1 MTTSACVCRS
11 ALIKT
16 RNVRNKNTRR
26 MKQTNNAIK
35 FLMAQYRAIFKNAYF
50 KGLTS
55 AVLLTAGLAVAGNAQ
70 ADANIIHRV
79 DDLNQA
85 LVEDK
90 TDRIE
95 FDGTK
100 YTSWISNGTN
110 TSATNPEVINGD
122 MVIKAG
128 AHKIYAST
136 TAANTDFYTYSSN
149 DLILNKDTSY
159 QIGDTGSK
167 SQFNGTWNNIIVEKG
182 STLNVIGGSGSS
194 TTDMASSFATG
205 LGTVSVDNAIVNLNN
220 QSTGNAVLRGT
231 TINVTGK
238 DAEVNV
244 GATYATGKDSGY
256 AALGWRD
263 EVTLGDNNRPNKYTL
278 EYGSNISFS
287 KGATLNLNGHKGTD
301 TNAYQTI
308 GSQVMG
314 KSLTVDNGHV
324 NVKGYG
330 AQIFTHENTFT
341 NTNFHV
347 ASGAQLVFQPFE
359 FRVRKDDNSGND
371 QSHSYSFI
379 NGTSTFD
386 GGNFIV
392 EGYVTAAG
400 TVAIHDNVNFT
411 AGNATIDT
419 TSTEENKRNHGVL
432 TIGLNDGFLASGSD
446 DDVAIDTA
454 SRLEISSSQLS
465 KFLTKTN
472 TQTVVT
478 DADGTEQ
485 TFADN
490 AGVLAFGAGN
500 VTLAFTDET
509 QVDMHQFN
517 WVNANMSTSGD
528 TNTTK
533 AGAIVTDINLVGDDK
548 KPTSYDG
555 LSVGVTVTATDM
567 RIAHAL
573 GTNGAGA
580 DKITFEA
587 DRMTL
592 GSEKGDSTVEKNWK
606 GFDSSAAGLGVKA
619 IIAHDE
625 LNLVDGLGSD
635 YTLQNTV
642 TLERDYYTRDYY
654 TKNDSG
660 DYTTTLNDAGRITGD
675 NLVIGNTTTSGSM
688 TINGGAFKNE
698 GQTLTITS
706 GSLTVRAVEAIS
718 TDNTPGSDT
727 IHTTDGKDSIGWNY
741 YKNGNPASLTW
752 TGDFKIKGTSGKEP
766 DINVKGASGATAT
779 LDLTG
784 ANVTWGQGDI
794 TLEGVTDDGDPYHV
808 SATDYFAVG
817 GEGVLTI
824 TGNQFADYLDIQ
836 TGDDTET
843 NMTISG
849 GGVLLVE
856 GAVTGAI
863 NFNKFSSTTS
873 GAGTVYFN
881 NGGRL
886 VSTGELSLET
896 GIDTTGDDT
905 VEEQSLTLGK
915 GAIIAQGITINNRN
929 PDAVGNDA
937 DLADNVVTVSGG
949 ALAVASRL
957 ATSNNEILFEGASL
971 VLDSNGF
978 TRYGL
983 SATEGGAVSAAKLTF
998 SGSESTFEVSTGDW
1012 TVGANGTL
1020 GDVDIIDSGNL
1031 IVGADAGEYVRN
1043 NIGASLQ
1050 LDNLSL
1056 AGDRSTP
1063 GDENLIIRDGGELT
1077 VNTIQA
1083 ANTSLSVEGGTL
1095 TIKGRELV
1103 AADFDSE
1110 SEPESLVALGE
1121 EDGIAQ
1127 AGIDLTGATINVS
1140 NQGHFI
1146 LGNTAANAL
1155 VKFQTEATDTA
1166 DIVEVNAA
1174 LDEANITLSN
1184 GSEFRLDFASG
1195 TASTING
1202 GSGLTAK
1209 QAAMLKSKLGTFE
1222 GGSYVN
1228 VGQLA
1233 LDMEYDEK
1241 TLTAQWSDI
1250 KDFVQVE
1257 SDVVNSDIKQ
1267 LLVQGITS
1275 SDEISGHFGA
1285 VEADVVGQN
1294 TIRVNGN
1301 LGLHKARDGY
1311 FASVVNANGQR
1322 SEVGLTLTSYST
1334 LQLEGEGIVG
1344 TLEGQGTNSDSDV
1357 VFAEGEYFPGTTTV
1371 EGDIRAI
1378 GSITVNNDVNVTGNV
1393 TVGAAEINQA
1403 LSAKNVTLEGGDN
1416 GSSLVT
1422 GTLTA
1427 SEVLTVGTAT
1437 QQNTLTVANGTVT
1450 TRDLVLANGST
1461 LQVGFKAADSDDPDT
1476 DFNEAANYTGS
1487 LEAQTVDLGN
1497 GGVMVD
1503 PVNELQTAFVSFN
1516 KFKDASKAQNSMDLG
1531 TINGSLYVG
1540 NNSVLGIGSTDI
1552 ASLREYVAEHQNNG
1566 ALVDYGAILAV
1577 NGQATLDAGKG
1588 IVMTAQMPDD
1598 FKAYMTENK
1607 WTLDSYNTVA
1617 DSVYFGDGTA
1627 MKVTAEA
1634 INSIGGQNNKNA
1646 LITISGNNGQLIAD
1660 GGEILIS
1667 GEVRANRKYTL
1678 FTDGNGTVDVVNVD
1692 KTTAEAGEGI
1702 TVSTENGFL
1711 IGEINST
1718 TGGVLTL
1725 GVNDDSRAIMAGAS
1739 DPVYTTLVAYA
1750 QGYNGTKDDD
1760 TTDGDQTDYLYDGY
1774 TTQEVVGGD
1783 GKTTTNRVKDYNYSN
1798 YFLNESVATGN
1809 GAAAE
1814 SVARLAV
1821 YGGAAQAAI
1830 SAGASTY
1837 DAVSGRMGVGA
1848 NGANITV
1855 ADNTQGAALW
1865 LAPIYKSSDSDGFDA
1880 EGLDYGVD
1888 MDLYG
1893 VALGADY
1900 TLSNGIR
1907 FGAMF
1912 NVGSG
1917 DVDGQGA
1924 GSAVSNDFDYYG
1936 FAVYGGY
1943 SMGALSVVADVSY
1956 TVADNDLEGNTAI
1969 DKVGASL
1976 DSTNLSIG
1984 VTGQYQLDFNGTTVT
1999 PHAGLR
2005 FSRIDLDD
2013 YTIDGEDVI
2022 ADYDADSM
2030 NIFSIPVGVTF
2041 AKEFTGDAW
2050 TVKPSLDLTL
2060 TGNFGDDE
2068 TDGTVHWAGVD
2079 NLSTNVSSE
2088 VLDNFTYGATLGVAA
2103 KTGNFSLGLG
2113 VNYTG
2118 SSNVDEFG
2126 VQANARFV
2134 F

>member
-1 MTTSACVCRS
+1 MAYFAAFFAEFGPKIDPKAYFSLVFTKTS
-11 ALIKT
+11 
-16 RNVRNKNTRR
+16 

-50 KGLTS
+50 KGLATAAVVTMGLAAGAAQAEWDSTQPNANLDGILNQDDFGSQYSGAMTADTITKDSEIDLSDDVWLPSFGNATNTMTYASSGTTVIQGATVNIKGETSKYLGFGNLTLTDGAHIILDNGSRGSTNIVGYSSSAANASDAQNTAGTYGTLTVNESAIDVLRGGAFNFNNISLNKANISLSGIGKVDAETNKTTHSPWYFYSNLS
-55 AVLLTAGLAVAGNAQ
+55 AVFTSPNNTGGFVTINDSTVTLNHQSHIGANANIDVSGDTVITFAGEKMSDKEGGYATAFLRGVHENTNVAGNVTVSASR
-70 ADANIIHRV
+70 DDSNDIIAVPTLKVQDNAH
-79 DDLNQA
+79 
-85 LVEDK
+85 
-90 TDRIE
+90 
-95 FDGTK
+95 
-100 YTSWISNGTN
+100 
-110 TSATNPEVINGD
+110 
-122 MVIKAG
+122 G
-128 AHKIYAST
+128 AIYATST
-136 TAANTDFYTYSSN
+136 TLNEANLAIGQNATFTIDGDWVGPELANAGKHLSTTISLGDVTTDNQGT
-149 DLILNKDTSY
+149 II
-159 QIGDTGSK
+159 IGNAQS
-167 SQFNGTWNNIIVEKG
+167 G
-182 STLNVIGGSGSS
+182 STVTVTGNTELTGKVNNFAAITVSGTTATDPAKLTISEDQLLRTKDSDGSYLPQGMFAGSTSQITLSGSAADS
-194 TTDMASSFATG
+194 
-205 LGTVSVDNAIVNLNN
+205 AIL
-220 QSTGNAVLRGT
+220 SL
-231 TINVTGK
+231 
-238 DAEVNV
+238 V
-244 GATYATGKDSGY
+244 G
-256 AALGWRD
+256 
-263 EVTLGDNNRPNKYTL
+263 
-278 EYGSNISFS
+278 
-287 KGATLNLNGHKGTD
+287 
-301 TNAYQTI
+301 
-308 GSQVMG
+308 
-314 KSLTVDNGHV
+314 
-324 NVKGYG
+324 
-330 AQIFTHENTFT
+330 
-341 NTNFHV
+341 
-347 ASGAQLVFQPFE
+347 
-359 FRVRKDDNSGND
+359 
-371 QSHSYSFI
+371 
-379 NGTSTFD
+379 
-386 GGNFIV
+386 
-392 EGYVTAAG
+392 
-400 TVAIHDNVNFT
+400 
-411 AGNATIDT
+411 
-419 TSTEENKRNHGVL
+419 
-432 TIGLNDGFLASGSD
+432 
-446 DDVAIDTA
+446 
-454 SRLEISSSQLS
+454 
-465 KFLTKTN
+465 
-472 TQTVVT
+472 T
-478 DADGTEQ
+478 DADGLDLNTDVA
-485 TFADN
+485 FASQQDITNTKTAGKIIVSGHGTIDGEHLVLTKALSLPTN
-490 AGVLAFGAGN
+490 AQLILDGDILELGAS
-500 VTLAFTDET
+500 
-509 QVDMHQFN
+509 
-517 WVNANMSTSGD
+517 NATADSISDLGISAARAHNRVELNTSGD
-528 TNTTK
+528 
-533 AGAIVTDINLVGDDK
+533 VFVVDK
-548 KPTSYDG
+548 G
-555 LSVGVTVTATDM
+555 L
-567 RIAHAL
+567 
-573 GTNGAGA
+573 
-580 DKITFEA
+580 
-587 DRMTL
+587 TL
-592 GSEKGDSTVEKNWK
+592 S
-606 GFDSSAAGLGVKA
+606 
-619 IIAHDE
+619 
-625 LNLVDGLGSD
+625 
-635 YTLQNTV
+635 
-642 TLERDYYTRDYY
+642 RDFY
-654 TKNDSG
+654 TKDADGN
-660 DYTTTLNDAGRITGD
+660 YTTTSNGVGTIEGD
-675 NLVIGNTTTSGSM
+675 NLQITGS
-688 TINGGAFKNE
+688 TITDGHIDVTGGAWRNE
-698 GQTLTITS
+698 GQTLDIYFGTLNVSAGAAGAT
-706 GSLTVRAVEAIS
+706 TVQGEDEHG
-718 TDNTPGSDT
+718 TWD
-727 IHTTDGKDSIGWNY
+727 Y
-741 YKNGNPASLTW
+741 YKNGNPTSLTW
-752 TGDFKIKGTSGKEP
+752 TGNFKLNGVSNSAESALV
-766 DINVKGASGATAT
+766 NVSGASGATAT

-784 ANVTWGQGDI
+784 ANVSWGAGTI
-794 TLEGVTDDGDPYHV
+794 TLQGATNDGDPYRV
-808 SATDYFAVG
+808 SATDFFAVG
-817 GEGVLTI
+817 GEGILTI
-824 TGNQFADYLDIQ
+824 TGNQFSDYLDIQ
-836 TGDDTET
+836 NGDNTTT
-843 NMTISG
+843 NTKLTVSG

-863 NFNKFSSTTS
+863 NFNKFTS
-873 GAGTVYFN
+873 GAATNAGIVSFN
-881 NGGRL
+881 QGGRL

-896 GIDTTGDDT
+896 GVDGSDAGTDVGTDET
-905 VEEQSLTLGK
+905 QSLNLGS

-929 PDAVGNDA
+929 PDAIGADA

-957 ATSNNEILFEGASL
+957 ATSNNEIRFEGATL
-971 VLDSNGF
+971 VLDSNGV

-998 SGSESTFEVSTGDW
+998 SGSDSTFEVSTGDW

-1020 GDVDIIDSGNL
+1020 GDVDIVEGGNL
-1031 IVGADAGEYVRN
+1031 LIGADRNEYVRN
-1043 NIGASLQ
+1043 NVGASLQ

-1056 AGDRSTP
+1056 AGDRGSDP
-1063 GDENLIIRDGGELT
+1063 DGNLRIRDGGELT

-1083 ANTSLSVEGGTL
+1083 ANTSVSVEGGSL
-1095 TIKGRELV
+1095 TINGRALV
-1103 AADFDSE
+1103 AADFDNVR
-1110 SEPESLVALGE
+1110 EPESLVDLGE

-1140 NQGHFI
+1140 SQGHFV
-1146 LGNTAANAL
+1146 LGDTAANAL
-1155 VKFQTEATDTA
+1155 VKFTPTATDTV
-1166 DIVEVNAA
+1166 DIVEVNEA
-1174 LDEANITLSN
+1174 LDSANITLTG

-1202 GSGLTAK
+1202 GSGLTAE

-1233 LDMEYDEK
+1233 LDMEYDKE

-1257 SDVVNSDIKQ
+1257 SDVVNNDIKQ

-1301 LGLHKARDGY
+1301 LGLHKAYDGY

-1322 SEVGLTLTSYST
+1322 SPVGLTLTSYST
-1334 LQLEGEGIVG
+1334 VQLEGAGTVG

-1357 VFAEGEYFPGTTTV
+1357 VFAEGEYFLGAATV

-1378 GSITVNNDVNVTGNV
+1378 GTITVNNDVNVTGNV

-1403 LSAKNVTLEGGDN
+1403 LSAKNVTLEGGAN

-1422 GTLTA
+1422 GSLTA
-1427 SEVLTVGTAT
+1427 TEVLTVGTAT
-1437 QQNTLTVANGTVT
+1437 QQNTLTVANGTVV
-1450 TRDLVLANGST
+1450 TRDLVLANAST
-1461 LQVGFKAADSDDPDT
+1461 LQVGVKAADSDDPET
-1476 DFNEAANYTGS
+1476 AFNEAANYTGS
-1487 LEAQTVDLGN
+1487 LEAQNVDLGN

-1531 TINGSLYVG
+1531 TINGSVYVG
-1540 NNSVLGIGSTDI
+1540 NNSVLGIGSTDL
-1552 ASLREYVAEHQNNG
+1552 ASLREYVAEHQHNG
-1566 ALVDYGAILAV
+1566 ALVDYGSILAV
-1577 NGQATLDAGKG
+1577 NGQATLGANQG

-1607 WTLDSYNTVA
+1607 WSLNSYNTVA
-1617 DSVYFGDGTA
+1617 NGVYFGNGTA

-1634 INSIGGQNNKNA
+1634 INSIGAQNNKNA
-1646 LITISGNNGQLIAD
+1646 LITISGNDGQLIAD

-1667 GEVRANRKYTL
+1667 GDVRANRQYTF
-1678 FTDGNGTVDVVNVD
+1678 FTDGNGSVDVVNVD

-1711 IGEINST
+1711 LGEINST
-1718 TGGVLTL
+1718 TGGVVTL
-1725 GVNDDSRAIMAGAS
+1725 GVNANSRSIMAGAS

-1750 QGYNGTKDDD
+1750 RGYNGEAAQ
-1760 TTDGDQTDYLYDGY
+1760 DGTVAESQRLYDGY
-1774 TTQEVVGGD
+1774 TTETVTD
-1783 GKTTTNRVKDYNYSN
+1783 GNGQTTTNRVKNYNYSN

-1821 YGGAAQAAI
+1821 FGGAAQAAI

-1848 NGANITV
+1848 NGTNITV

-1880 EGLDYGVD
+1880 EGVDYGVD

-1956 TVADNDLEGNTAI
+1956 TVADNDLEGNTSI

-1976 DSTNLSIG
+1976 DSTNLSLG

-2005 FSRIDLDD
+2005 FSKIDLDD
-2013 YTIDGEDVI
+2013 YTVDGKDVI
-2022 ADYDADSM
+2022 ANYDADSM
-2030 NIFSIPVGVTF
+2030 SIFSIPVGVTF

>member
-1 MTTSACVCRS
+1 M
-11 ALIKT
+11 
-16 RNVRNKNTRR
+16 
-26 MKQTNNAIK
+26 
-35 FLMAQYRAIFKNAYF
+35 
-50 KGLTS
+50 
-55 AVLLTAGLAVAGNAQ
+55 LLTAGLAVAGGAQ
-70 ADANIIHRV
+70 AAATTINRV
-79 DDLNQA
+79 DALNQA
-85 LVEDK
+85 LVTDE

-95 FDGTK
+95 FDGTN
-100 YTSWISNGTN
+100 YTSWITN
-110 TSATNPEVINGD
+110 DTASTATAPEIINGD
-122 MVIKAG
+122 MAITSGAAG
-128 AHKIYAST
+128 AHKIYASESAST
-136 TAANTDFYTYSSN
+136 NFYTKSAH
-149 DLILNKDTSY
+149 DLILEKDTNY
-159 QIGDTGSK
+159 QIGDAASK
-167 SQFNGTWNNIIVEKG
+167 SQFNGTWNNITLEKG

-194 TTDMASSFATG
+194 ASAMASTFATG
-205 LGTVSVDNAIVNLNN
+205 LSTVSVDNATVNLTN

-244 GATYATGKDSGY
+244 GAAYATGKDSGY

-287 KGATLNLNGHKGTD
+287 NGATLNLTGHSGATA
-301 TNAYQTI
+301 NAYQTI

-330 AQIFTHENTFT
+330 AQIFTHTNTFT

-347 ASGAQLVFQPFE
+347 ESGAQLVFQPFE
-359 FRVRKDDNSGND
+359 FRVRKDDNTGND
-371 QSHSYSFI
+371 ALHGYSFI
-379 NGTSTFD
+379 NGSSTFD

-419 TSTEENKRNHGVL
+419 NSNEENKRNHGVL
-432 TIGLNDGFLASGSD
+432 TIGLDDGFFDPASD
-446 DDVAIDTA
+446 DLAIDTA

-472 TQTVVT
+472 TQTVVK
-478 DADGTEQ
+478 DAQGTE
-485 TFADN
+485 TTYADN
-490 AGVLAFGAGN
+490 AGVLAFGAGD
-500 VTLAFTDET
+500 VTLAFTDTT
-509 QVDMHQFN
+509 QVDVHKYN
-517 WVNANMSTSGD
+517 WIKTYMSTSGAGN
-528 TNTTK
+528 NTV
-533 AGAIVTDINLVGDDK
+533 AGSIVTDTNLVGDTK
-548 KPTSYDG
+548 KPNSYEGD
-555 LSVGVTVTATDM
+555 LGVTVTATDM

-573 GTNGAGA
+573 GTNGSGA
-580 DKITFEA
+580 DLVTFEA

-592 GSEKGDSTVEKNWK
+592 GSDKGDSSVEAKWQ
-606 GFDSSAAGLGVKA
+606 GFESSAAGLGVKA
-619 IIAHDE
+619 IVAHDE

-635 YTLQNTV
+635 YTLQDTV
-642 TLERDYYTRDYY
+642 TLERDFY
-654 TKNDSG
+654 TKDASG
-660 DYTTTLNDAGRITGD
+660 DYTTTLNDPGRITGD
-675 NLVIGNTTTSGSM
+675 NLVIGSDSASGTM
-688 TINGGAFKNE
+688 TISGGAFVNE
-698 GQTLTITS
+698 GQALTITS
-706 GSLTVRAVEAIS
+706 GSLTVGAVEAA
-718 TDNTPGSDT
+718 DQNADDT
-727 IHTTDGKDSIGWNY
+727 VDTTNDRLTGNDGKYDGWKY
-741 YKNGNPASLTW
+741 FENGNPASLTW
-752 TGDFKIKGTSGKEP
+752 TGDFKINGASGQEP
-766 DINVKGASGATAT
+766 DINVTGASGATAT

-784 ANVTWGQGDI
+784 ANVTWGSGSI
-794 TLEGVTDDGDPYHV
+794 TLQGATDTYGDPYQV
-808 SATDYFAVG
+808 SKTDYFAVG

-824 TGNQFADYLDIQ
+824 TGNQFSDYLDIQ
-836 TGDDTET
+836 TGDDTDT
-843 NMTISG
+843 ATDLTISG

-863 NFNKFSSTTS
+863 NFNKFTS
-873 GAGTVYFN
+873 GAASAGVVYFN

-896 GIDTTGDDT
+896 GVATTAGGTPTTTHLD
-905 VEEQSLTLGK
+905 LGK

-929 PDAVGNDA
+929 PDDIGTDA

-957 ATSNNEILFEGASL
+957 ATSNNEIRFEGADL

-998 SGSESTFEVSTGDW
+998 SGDGSTFEVVTGDW
-1012 TVGANGTL
+1012 TVGANGKL
-1020 GDVDIIDSGNL
+1020 GDVDVIESGNVV
-1031 IVGADAGEYVRN
+1031 IGADGGEYVRN

-1050 LDNLSL
+1050 IDNLSL
-1056 AGDRSTP
+1056 AGTP
-1063 GDENLIIRDGGELT
+1063 TGASNLEVKDGGELT

-1083 ANTSLSVEGGTL
+1083 ANTSLSVTGGTL
-1095 TIKGRELV
+1095 TINGRELV
-1103 AADFDSE
+1103 AADFESE

-1127 AGIDLTGATINVS
+1127 AGIDLTGATIKVS
-1140 NQGHFI
+1140 DQGHFI
-1146 LGNTAANAL
+1146 LEDTAANAL

-1184 GSEFRLDFASG
+1184 GSEFRLNFASG

-1202 GSGLTAK
+1202 GSGLTAE
-1209 QAAMLKSKLGTFE
+1209 QAAMLKDKLGTFE

-1233 LDMEYDEK
+1233 LNMKYDK
-1241 TLTAQWSDI
+1241 DSLTAQWSDI

-1257 SDVVNSDIKQ
+1257 SDVVNNDIKQ

-1301 LGLHKARDGY
+1301 LGLHKAYDGY

-1334 LQLEGEGIVG
+1334 VQLEGSGVVG
-1344 TLEGQGTNSDSDV
+1344 TLEGQGTDSDSDV
-1357 VFAEGEYFPGTTTV
+1357 IFAEGEYYPGAATV

-1378 GSITVNNDVNVTGNV
+1378 DDLVVNNDVVVTGNV
-1393 TVGAAEINQA
+1393 IVGTAEVNKS
-1403 LSAKNVTLEGGDN
+1403 LSAKNVTLEGGN
-1416 GSSLVT
+1416 AGSSLVT
-1422 GTLTA
+1422 GSLNAT
-1427 SEVLTVGTAT
+1427 EVLTVGTAT
-1437 QQNTLTVANGTVT
+1437 KQNTLTVANGSVV
-1450 TRDLVLANGST
+1450 TRDLVLSNGST
-1461 LQVGFKAADSDDPDT
+1461 LQVGLKAAESDDPET
-1476 DFNEAANYTGS
+1476 AFNEAANYTGS
-1487 LEAQTVDLGN
+1487 LEAQNVDLGN

-1503 PVNELQTAFVSFN
+1503 PINELQTAFVSFN

-1531 TINGSLYVG
+1531 TINGSVYVG
-1540 NNSVLGIGSTDI
+1540 NNSVLGIGSSDL
-1552 ASLREYVAEHQNNG
+1552 ASLREYVAAHQNNG
-1566 ALVDYGAILAV
+1566 ALVDYGSILAV
-1577 NGQATLDAGKG
+1577 NGQATLGAGHG
-1588 IVMTAQMPDD
+1588 IVMTAQQPDD
-1598 FKAYMTENK
+1598 FKAYMAENK
-1607 WTLDSYNTVA
+1607 WSLNGYNTVA
-1617 DSVYFGDGTA
+1617 NSVYFGEGTA

-1634 INSIGGQNNKNA
+1634 INSIGAQNNKNA
-1646 LITISGNNGQLIAD
+1646 LITISGNDGQLIAD

-1667 GEVRANRKYTL
+1667 GEVRANRNYTL
-1678 FTDGNGTVDVVNVD
+1678 FTDGNGAVDVVNVD

-1702 TVSTENGFL
+1702 TVTTENGFL
-1711 IGEINST
+1711 LGELNST
-1718 TGGVLTL
+1718 TGGVVTL
-1725 GVNDDSRAIMAGAS
+1725 GVNENSRAIMAGAS
-1739 DPVYTTLVAYA
+1739 DPVYTTLVAYVR
-1750 QGYNGTKDDD
+1750 GYNGEAAE
-1760 TTDGDQTDYLYDGY
+1760 DGSVAESQRLYDGY
-1774 TTQEVVGGD
+1774 TTETVTDPTTGQS
-1783 GKTTTNRVKDYNYSN
+1783 TTNRVKDYNYSN

-1814 SVARLAV
+1814 SVARLAI

-1880 EGLDYGVD
+1880 EGVDYGVD

-1912 NVGSG
+1912 NVG
-1917 DVDGQGA
+1917 
-1924 GSAVSNDFDYYG
+1924 
-1936 FAVYGGY
+1936 
-1943 SMGALSVVADVSY
+1943 
-1956 TVADNDLEGNTAI
+1956 
-1969 DKVGASL
+1969 VGASL
-1976 DSTNLSIG
+1976 DSTNLSVG
-1984 VTGQYQLDFNGTTVT
+1984 VTGQYQLDFNGTTIT

-2013 YTIDGEDVI
+2013 YTIDGEDII

-2068 TDGTVHWAGVD
+2068 SDGTVHWAGVD

-2088 VLDNFTYGATLGVAA
+2088 VIDNFTYGATLGVAA

-2126 VQANARFV
+2126 VNANARFV

>member
-1 MTTSACVCRS
+1 M
-11 ALIKT
+11 
-16 RNVRNKNTRR
+16 
-26 MKQTNNAIK
+26 
-35 FLMAQYRAIFKNAYF
+35 
-50 KGLTS
+50 
-55 AVLLTAGLAVAGNAQ
+55 LLTAGLAVAGGAQ
-70 ADANIIHRV
+70 AATTINRV

-85 LVEDK
+85 LT
-90 TDRIE
+90 TDQTDQIV
-95 FDGTK
+95 FDGDN
-100 YTSWISNGTN
+100 YTLWITN
-110 TSATNPEVINGD
+110 DTASSSDAPEIINGD
-122 MVIKAG
+122 MIIRKGTTDAI
-128 AHKIYAST
+128 HKIYASGAADTALYTQSSHDLLVEKNT
-136 TAANTDFYTYSSN
+136 TM
-149 DLILNKDTSY
+149 
-159 QIGDTGSK
+159 QVGDSA
-167 SQFNGTWNNIIVEKG
+167 SQSATNSTWNNISVEKG
-182 STLNVIGGSGSS
+182 ATFNVIGGSG
-194 TTDMASSFATG
+194 ASSFATA
-205 LGTVSVDNAIVNLNN
+205 TNAVTIDGATVNLQQ
-220 QSTGNAVLRGT
+220 QSGGGNAVLRGS
-231 TINVTGK
+231 TIDVLS
-238 DAEVNV
+238 DSVVNV
-244 GATYATGKDSGY
+244 GNIALESATLSSDNRAV
-256 AALGWRD
+256 LGWRAEQD
-263 EVTLGDNNRPNKYTL
+263 GADGAITN
-278 EYGSNISFS
+278 GSNISFAADS
-287 KGATLNLNGHKGTD
+287 TLNLNSYVSGSTSTTGQVWGNSLNMTSAFLNVKGTAD
-301 TNAYQTI
+301 SILNVHTTNLTNTQVVIDQGAELSITPLEVAQKNGTSYTDYYKNINGTVNINGGTMVVNGAMTLARGGSVTIGDDVQLTATAKATQDTAAGVDNGAIVIGFASGAVTSETLAGTTNPTLNISSKTLKDFVTATENLQYTLTNAEGTESKVTDGAGKLVLFDGARVNFTDTEQVEISDFKFGQTSTSGAANI
-308 GSQVMG
+308 WADLNYGDKLGANTGTDSLGEDKEQLDGNIRMFASNMSIA
-314 KSLTVDNGHV
+314 KSLLSDPQNNDNSSEDIYFDADSLTV
-324 NVKGYG
+324 
-330 AQIFTHENTFT
+330 
-341 NTNFHV
+341 
-347 ASGAQLVFQPFE
+347 
-359 FRVRKDDNSGND
+359 
-371 QSHSYSFI
+371 
-379 NGTSTFD
+379 
-386 GGNFIV
+386 
-392 EGYVTAAG
+392 
-400 TVAIHDNVNFT
+400 
-411 AGNATIDT
+411 
-419 TSTEENKRNHGVL
+419 
-432 TIGLNDGFLASGSD
+432 
-446 DDVAIDTA
+446 
-454 SRLEISSSQLS
+454 
-465 KFLTKTN
+465 
-472 TQTVVT
+472 
-478 DADGTEQ
+478 
-485 TFADN
+485 
-490 AGVLAFGAGN
+490 
-500 VTLAFTDET
+500 
-509 QVDMHQFN
+509 
-517 WVNANMSTSGD
+517 
-528 TNTTK
+528 
-533 AGAIVTDINLVGDDK
+533 
-548 KPTSYDG
+548 
-555 LSVGVTVTATDM
+555 
-567 RIAHAL
+567 
-573 GTNGAGA
+573 
-580 DKITFEA
+580 
-587 DRMTL
+587 
-592 GSEKGDSTVEKNWK
+592 GSEKSADGKWA
-606 GFDSSAAGLGVKA
+606 GFDSTTSRIGVKGLKA
-619 IIAHDE
+619 KNDVTFI
-625 LNLVDGLGSD
+625 DGKGD
-635 YTLQNTV
+635 TFYLQDTV
-642 TLERDYYTRDYY
+642 TLERDFY
-654 TKNDSG
+654 TKDASG
-660 DYTTTLNDAGRITGD
+660 NYTTTATAPGLIKGD
-675 NLVIGNTTTSGSM
+675 NLVIGGDSDSGTM
-688 TINGGAFKNE
+688 TISGGAFVNE
-698 GQTLTITS
+698 GQSLTISS
-706 GSLTVRAVEAIS
+706 GDLTVGAVANLDKAG
-718 TDNTPGSDT
+718 TAVQGQ
-727 IHTTDGKDSIGWNY
+727 GKDDHGDWTY
-741 YKNGNPASLTW
+741 YKNANPASLTW
-752 TGDFKIKGTSGKEP
+752 TGVFDIAGTAGTDDATIS
-766 DINVKGASGATAT
+766 VKGASGATAT

-784 ANVTWGQGDI
+784 ASVKWGSGSI
-794 TLEGVTDDGDPYHV
+794 TLQGAVNTDNDPYRV

-824 TGNQFADYLDIQ
+824 TGNQFSDYLDIQ

-843 NMTISG
+843 ATDLTISG

-896 GIDTTGDDT
+896 GVATTVGGDPT
-905 VEEQSLTLGK
+905 TTSLDLGE

-929 PDAVGNDA
+929 PELDAADA
-937 DLADNVVTVSGG
+937 DLADDYVTVSGG
-949 ALAVASRL
+949 TLAVASRL
-957 ATSNNEILFEGASL
+957 ATSNNEIKFNDASL

-998 SGSESTFEVSTGDW
+998 SGDGSTFEVVTGDW
-1012 TVGANGTL
+1012 TVGANGKL
-1020 GDVDIIDSGNL
+1020 GDVDVIESGNVV
-1031 IVGADAGEYVRN
+1031 IGADAGEYIRN

-1050 LDNLSL
+1050 IDNLSL
-1056 AGDRSTP
+1056 AGTP
-1063 GDENLIIRDGGELT
+1063 TGASNLEVKDGGELT

-1083 ANTSLSVEGGTL
+1083 ANTSLSVTGGTL
-1095 TIKGRELV
+1095 TINGRELV
-1103 AADFDSE
+1103 AADFESE
-1110 SEPESLVALGE
+1110 SEPESLVDLGE

-1140 NQGHFI
+1140 NQGHFV
-1146 LGNTAANAL
+1146 LGDTAANAL
-1155 VKFQTEATDTA
+1155 VKFTPTATDTV
-1166 DIVEVNAA
+1166 DVVEVNEA
-1174 LDEANITLSN
+1174 LDSANITLSN

-1202 GSGLTAK
+1202 GSGLTAE
-1209 QAAMLKSKLGTFE
+1209 QAAMLKDKLGTFE

-1233 LDMEYDEK
+1233 LNMKYDKE

-1257 SDVVNSDIKQ
+1257 SDVVNNDIKQ

-1301 LGLHKARDGY
+1301 LGLHKAYDGY

-1322 SEVGLTLTSYST
+1322 SEVGLTLTTYST
-1334 LQLEGEGIVG
+1334 VQLEGAGTVG
-1344 TLEGQGTNSDSDV
+1344 TLEGQGTGSDSDV
-1357 VFAEGEYFPGTTTV
+1357 VFAEGEYYPGAATV

-1378 GSITVNNDVNVTGNV
+1378 GELTVNNDVNVTGNV

-1403 LSAKNVTLEGGDN
+1403 LSAKNVTLEGGEN

-1422 GTLTA
+1422 GTLNAT
-1427 SEVLTVGTAT
+1427 EVLTVGTAT
-1437 QQNTLTVANGTVT
+1437 QQNTLTVANGSVI

-1461 LQVGFKAADSDDPDT
+1461 LQVGLKAAESDDPET
-1476 DFNEAANYTGS
+1476 AFNEAANYTGS
-1487 LEAQTVDLGN
+1487 LEAQNVDLGN

-1531 TINGSLYVG
+1531 TINGSVYVG
-1540 NNSVLGIGSTDI
+1540 NNSVLGIGSSDL
-1552 ASLREYVAEHQNNG
+1552 ASLREYVAEHQHNG
-1566 ALVDYGAILAV
+1566 ALVDYGSILAV
-1577 NGQATLDAGKG
+1577 NGQATLGAGHG

-1598 FKAYMTENK
+1598 FKAYMAENK
-1607 WTLDSYNTVA
+1607 WTLDGYNTVA
-1617 DSVYFGDGTA
+1617 NSVYFGDGTA

-1634 INSIGGQNNKNA
+1634 INSIGAQNNKNA
-1646 LITISGNNGQLIAD
+1646 LITISGNDGQLIAD

-1667 GEVRANRKYTL
+1667 GEVRANRQYTL
-1678 FTDGNGTVDVVNVD
+1678 FTDGNGAVDVVNVD

-1702 TVSTENGFL
+1702 TVTTENGFL
-1711 IGEINST
+1711 LGEINST
-1718 TGGVLTL
+1718 TGGVVTL
-1725 GVNDDSRAIMAGAS
+1725 GVNENSRAIMAGAS

-1750 QGYNGTKDDD
+1750 RGYNGEAAE
-1760 TTDGDQTDYLYDGY
+1760 DGSVAESQRLYDGY
-1774 TTQEVVGGD
+1774 TTETVTDPATGQQ
-1783 GKTTTNRVKDYNYSN
+1783 TTNRVKDYNYSN

-1814 SVARLAV
+1814 SVARLAI

-1855 ADNTQGAALW
+1855 ADNTQGATLW

-1880 EGLDYGVD
+1880 EGVDYGVD

-1917 DVDGQGA
+1917 EIDGQGA

-1943 SMGALSVVADVSY
+1943 SMGALSLVADVSY

-1976 DSTNLSIG
+1976 DSTNLSVG

-2013 YTIDGEDVI
+2013 YTIDGEDII

-2068 TDGTVHWAGVD
+2068 TDGTVHWAGVE

-2088 VLDNFTYGATLGVAA
+2088 VIDNFTYGATLGVAA

-2126 VQANARFV
+2126 VNANARFV

>member
-1 MTTSACVCRS
+1 
-11 ALIKT
+11 
-16 RNVRNKNTRR
+16 

-35 FLMAQYRAIFKNAYF
+35 FLMAQYRAIFKNAYL
-50 KGLTS
+50 KGLATA
-55 AVLLTAGLAVAGNAQ
+55 AVLTAGLAAGAAQAAAPASIGNGLLDTTDFKLQDNFDGEYWTETVSSNQTIDLKDWGKGNRALGHLYIKGASLNIEGDSVSQLAFGSLNINDGGSLTLSNKGRTDETGISGFIYDSGSTPPVLLSMYGILNVENKSSITLNSAGMSFQKVNLTSGSTVTLGGYLYGTENSQQKKPDTDNTRYPDWVFYSNIYADGYDANTGDMTISDSTVNLNAESYLGVNHELKMTGNSVINFNGSMKQLEKDASGGVAYANTFIRGSQDATVSLDATYDDDGKVTARPTINVADGQHGAIYSKAISLKETKVNIGTNSTLTFDGDWLSKEVKNEGNHKATTLTLNNVTTDNKGTIILGNAQ
-70 ADANIIHRV
+70 SGGS
-79 DDLNQA
+79 
-85 LVEDK
+85 
-90 TDRIE
+90 T
-95 FDGTK
+95 T
-100 YTSWISNGTN
+100 
-110 TSATNPEVINGD
+110 INGNVD
-122 MVIKAG
+122 LQGKVNNFTELSITATADTPAKLTISQDQILIRKNADG
-128 AHKIYAST
+128 EKINEGLFA
-136 TAANTDFYTYSSN
+136 
-149 DLILNKDTSY
+149 
-159 QIGDTGSK
+159 GSK
-167 SQFNGTWNNIIVEKG
+167 SSIVLNTGEKQ
-182 STLNVIGGSGSS
+182 
-194 TTDMASSFATG
+194 TG
-205 LGTVSVDNAIVNLNN
+205 DDKYESAILELV
-220 QSTGNAVLRGT
+220 A
-231 TINVTGK
+231 
-238 DAEVNV
+238 DADD
-244 GATYATGKDSGY
+244 GA
-256 AALGWRD
+256 
-263 EVTLGDNNRPNKYTL
+263 
-278 EYGSNISFS
+278 
-287 KGATLNLNGHKGTD
+287 LNLNTD
-301 TNAYQTI
+301 IAF
-308 GSQVMG
+308 
-314 KSLTVDNGHV
+314 
-324 NVKGYG
+324 
-330 AQIFTHENTFT
+330 A
-341 NTNFHV
+341 
-347 ASGAQLVFQPFE
+347 
-359 FRVRKDDNSGND
+359 
-371 QSHSYSFI
+371 
-379 NGTSTFD
+379 
-386 GGNFIV
+386 
-392 EGYVTAAG
+392 
-400 TVAIHDNVNFT
+400 
-411 AGNATIDT
+411 
-419 TSTEENKRNHGVL
+419 
-432 TIGLNDGFLASGSD
+432 
-446 DDVAIDTA
+446 
-454 SRLEISSSQLS
+454 
-465 KFLTKTN
+465 
-472 TQTVVT
+472 T
-478 DADGTEQ
+478 DADVDTDTSHNYKYPSKIFLLNYGTLKGDHFVATKAIDIHCYSHLAVDAKTLELGANDY
-485 TFADN
+485 TTGTLTGLNIEKATVHDN
-490 AGVLAFGAGN
+490 L
-500 VTLAFTDET
+500 D
-509 QVDMHQFN
+509 
-517 WVNANMSTSGD
+517 VNASGD
-528 TNTTK
+528 VFT
-533 AGAIVTDINLVGDDK
+533 I
-548 KPTSYDG
+548 DG
-555 LSVGVTVTATDM
+555 PVVLS
-567 RIAHAL
+567 
-573 GTNGAGA
+573 
-580 DKITFEA
+580 
-587 DRMTL
+587 
-592 GSEKGDSTVEKNWK
+592 
-606 GFDSSAAGLGVKA
+606 
-619 IIAHDE
+619 
-625 LNLVDGLGSD
+625 
-635 YTLQNTV
+635 
-642 TLERDYYTRDYY
+642 RDYY
-654 TKNDSG
+654 TKNASG

-688 TINGGAFKNE
+688 TISGGAFKNE
-698 GQTLTITS
+698 GQALTITS
-706 GSLTVRAVEAIS
+706 GSLTVDAVKAADQDAS
-718 TDNTPGSDT
+718 GSVDTDDLITGN
-727 IHTTDGKDSIGWNY
+727 DGKDDGWKY
-741 YKNGNPASLTW
+741 FKNGNPASLTW
-752 TGDFKIKGTSGKEP
+752 TGDFKINGTSGKEP

-784 ANVTWGQGDI
+784 ANVTWGSGSI
-794 TLEGVTDDGDPYHV
+794 TLEGATKDGDPYHV

-836 TGDDTET
+836 TGDDPDTET
-843 NMTISG
+843 NLTISG

-873 GAGTVYFN
+873 GAGTVYFK

-896 GIDTTGDDT
+896 GVATTVGGNPTTD
-905 VEEQSLTLGK
+905 SLDLGK

-929 PDAVGNDA
+929 PDAVGTDA

-957 ATSNNEILFEGASL
+957 ATSNNEIRFEGADL

-998 SGSESTFEVSTGDW
+998 SGDGSTFEVVTGDW
-1012 TVGANGTL
+1012 TVGANGKL
-1020 GDVDIIDSGNL
+1020 GDVDVIESGNVV
-1031 IVGADAGEYVRN
+1031 IGADAGEYIRN
-1043 NIGASLQ
+1043 KIGASLQ

-1056 AGDRSTP
+1056 AGTP
-1063 GDENLIIRDGGELT
+1063 TGASNLEVKDGGELT

-1083 ANTSLSVEGGTL
+1083 ANTDLTVTGGTL

-1103 AADFDSE
+1103 AADFESE
-1110 SEPESLVALGE
+1110 SEPEALVALGE

-1127 AGIDLTGATINVS
+1127 AGIDLTGADINVS

-1146 LGNTAANAL
+1146 LEDTAANAL

-1174 LDEANITLSN
+1174 LDEANITLSD
-1184 GSEFRLDFASG
+1184 GSEFRLNFASG

-1202 GSGLTAK
+1202 GSGLTAE
-1209 QAAMLKSKLGTFE
+1209 QAAMLKDKLGTFE

-1403 LSAKNVTLEGGDN
+1403 LSAKNVTLEGGNN

-1646 LITISGNNGQLIAD
+1646 LITISGNDGQLIAD

-1667 GEVRANRKYTL
+1667 GEVRANRQYTL
-1678 FTDGNGTVDVVNVD
+1678 FTDGNDSVDVVNVD

-1702 TVSTENGFL
+1702 TVTTENGFL
-1711 IGEINST
+1711 LGELNST
-1718 TGGVLTL
+1718 TGGKVTL
-1725 GVNDDSRAIMAGAS
+1725 GVNENSRAIMAGAS

-1750 QGYNGTKDDD
+1750 RGYNGEAAE
-1760 TTDGDQTDYLYDGY
+1760 DGSVAESQRLYDGY
-1774 TTQEVVGGD
+1774 TTDPVTDPTTGQQ
-1783 GKTTTNRVKDYNYSN
+1783 TTNRVKDYNYSN

-1814 SVARLAV
+1814 SVARLAI

-1917 DVDGQGA
+1917 DIDGQGA

-1976 DSTNLSIG
+1976 DSTNLSVG

-2060 TGNFGDDE
+2060 TGNFGDDDISGDVSW
-2068 TDGTVHWAGVD
+2068 TGVD
-2079 NLSTNVSSE
+2079 GLVTPVSSE
-2088 VLDNFTYGATLGVAA
+2088 YMDDFTYGATLGIEAA
-2103 KTGNFSLGLG
+2103 STGGFSLGLG

-2126 VQANARFV
+2126 VNANARFV

>member
-1 MTTSACVCRS
+1 
-11 ALIKT
+11 
-16 RNVRNKNTRR
+16 

-55 AVLLTAGLAVAGNAQ
+55 AVLLTAGLAAGAANAAAGDGALDADDFKKDSGSAVAVTITTNSNVDMGELGDVFSGSKTFIGVNSTIDGAAINIKGEANKSIVAQ
-70 ADANIIHRV
+70 GS
-79 DDLNQA
+79 
-85 LVEDK
+85 
-90 TDRIE
+90 
-95 FDGTK
+95 GTFTVK
-100 YTSWISNGTN
+100 NGGSLTITN
-110 TSATNPEVINGD
+110 TRNTNTQFFGGANGDTGTFEVTGQNSQVNLTSASINFNQIKINDGATVTLSGFVSHNQDADKKRSKYYGYWRYFTNLAANFNSPTSGDVIIDDSTVNLGDQSLITADHELNISGAAVINFNGKEHTLGKD
-122 MVIKAG
+122 KDGNQINGSSYATAILRAG
-128 AHKIYAST
+128 TSASDTGTINIAQTVTGSAPNEQFFKPTINVADGAWGALYAKNINISDT
-136 TAANTDFYTYSSN
+136 TVNVGNNATFILDGNFVSN
-149 DLILNKDTSY
+149 DLDKEGTHNDTTLSLDDVTFDNKGTAI
-159 QIGDTGSK
+159 IGSAEN
-167 SQFNGTWNNIIVEKG
+167 SG
-182 STLNVIGGSGSS
+182 STTTVTGTVDLQGKVNNYSSLTISGSATAPS
-194 TTDMASSFATG
+194 KLVISQDQILSRKGDDGKKLKEGMFA
-205 LGTVSVDNAIVNLNN
+205 
-220 QSTGNAVLRGT
+220 
-231 TINVTGK
+231 
-238 DAEVNV
+238 
-244 GATYATGKDSGY
+244 
-256 AALGWRD
+256 
-263 EVTLGDNNRPNKYTL
+263 
-278 EYGSNISFS
+278 GSN
-287 KGATLNLNGHKGTD
+287 
-301 TNAYQTI
+301 
-308 GSQVMG
+308 
-314 KSLTVDNGHV
+314 
-324 NVKGYG
+324 
-330 AQIFTHENTFT
+330 
-341 NTNFHV
+341 
-347 ASGAQLVFQPFE
+347 
-359 FRVRKDDNSGND
+359 
-371 QSHSYSFI
+371 
-379 NGTSTFD
+379 
-386 GGNFIV
+386 
-392 EGYVTAAG
+392 AA
-400 TVAIHDNVNFT
+400 I
-411 AGNATIDT
+411 IL
-419 TSTEENKRNHGVL
+419 K
-432 TIGLNDGFLASGSD
+432 
-446 DDVAIDTA
+446 DTA
-454 SRLEISSSQLS
+454 SDSPRSYESATLEL
-465 KFLTKTN
+465 
-472 TQTVVT
+472 VA
-478 DADGTEQ
+478 DADDGALDLNNDISFTTNEQYTANQNNVEPGTILILNYGTLKGDHFIATKAINMHTDSHLAVDAKTLELGANNY
-485 TFADN
+485 T
-490 AGVLAFGAGN
+490 AG
-500 VTLAFTDET
+500 TLTGLNIEKATVHDHL
-509 QVDMHQFN
+509 D
-517 WVNANMSTSGD
+517 VNASGD
-528 TNTTK
+528 VFT
-533 AGAIVTDINLVGDDK
+533 I
-548 KPTSYDG
+548 DG
-555 LSVGVTVTATDM
+555 PVVLS
-567 RIAHAL
+567 
-573 GTNGAGA
+573 
-580 DKITFEA
+580 
-587 DRMTL
+587 
-592 GSEKGDSTVEKNWK
+592 
-606 GFDSSAAGLGVKA
+606 
-619 IIAHDE
+619 
-625 LNLVDGLGSD
+625 
-635 YTLQNTV
+635 
-642 TLERDYYTRDYY
+642 RDYY
-654 TKNDSG
+654 TKNASG

-675 NLVIGNTTTSGSM
+675 NLVIGNATTSGSM
-688 TINGGAFKNE
+688 TISGGAFKNE
-698 GQTLTITS
+698 GQALTITS
-706 GSLTVRAVEAIS
+706 GSLTVGAVEAA
-718 TDNTPGSDT
+718 DQDADGSVDT
-727 IHTTDGKDSIGWNY
+727 GDLITGNDGKDDGWKY
-741 YKNGNPASLTW
+741 FKNGNPASLTW
-752 TGDFKIKGTSGKEP
+752 TGDFKIAGKSNANDANITVSGS
-766 DINVKGASGATAT
+766 SGATAT

-784 ANVTWGQGDI
+784 ANVTWGNGSI
-794 TLEGVTDDGDPYHV
+794 TLEGATDDGDPYHV

-824 TGNQFADYLDIQ
+824 TGNQFSDFLDMEPNVVAGETTQ
-836 TGDDTET
+836 TK
-843 NMTISG
+843 MLLSG

-863 NFNKFSSTTS
+863 NFNKFHS
-873 GAGTVYFN
+873 GTAASNAGEIYFN

-886 VSTGELSLET
+886 VSTGELSLVT
-896 GIDTTGDDT
+896 GVDTNGDDT
-905 VEEQSLTLGK
+905 VEEQSLTLGD

-929 PDAVGNDA
+929 PDAVGTDA

-998 SGSESTFEVSTGDW
+998 SGSDSTFEVSTGDW

-1083 ANTSLSVEGGTL
+1083 ANTHLTVTGGTL
-1095 TIKGRELV
+1095 TINGRTLV
-1103 AADFDSE
+1103 AADFESE
-1110 SEPESLVALGE
+1110 SEPESLVDLGE
-1121 EDGIAQ
+1121 KDGIAQ
-1127 AGIDLTGATINVS
+1127 AGIDLTDATIKVS
-1140 NQGHFI
+1140 EQGHLV
-1146 LGNTAANAL
+1146 LGDTAANAL
-1155 VKFQTEATDTA
+1155 VKFQTEASATA
-1166 DIVEVNAA
+1166 DVVEVNEA
-1174 LDEANITLSN
+1174 LDSADITLTN
-1184 GSEFRLDFASG
+1184 GSELRLDFASG
-1195 TASTING
+1195 TASSING

-1552 ASLREYVAEHQNNG
+1552 ASLREYVAKHQNNG

-1678 FTDGNGTVDVVNVD
+1678 FTDGNGAVDVVNVD

-1702 TVSTENGFL
+1702 TVTTENGFL
-1711 IGEINST
+1711 LGELNST
-1718 TGGVLTL
+1718 TGGVVTL
-1725 GVNDDSRAIMAGAS
+1725 GVNENSRAIMAGAS

-1750 QGYNGTKDDD
+1750 RGYNGEAAE
-1760 TTDGDQTDYLYDGY
+1760 DGSVAEAQRLYDGY
-1774 TTQEVVGGD
+1774 TTETVNDPTTGQQ
-1783 GKTTTNRVKDYNYSN
+1783 TTNRVKDYNYSN

-1814 SVARLAV
+1814 SVARLAI

-1880 EGLDYGVD
+1880 EGVDYGVD

-1917 DVDGQGA
+1917 DIDGQGA

-1956 TVADNDLEGNTAI
+1956 TVADNDLEGNTSI

-1976 DSTNLSIG
+1976 DSTNLSVG

-2013 YTIDGEDVI
+2013 YTVDGEDII

-2068 TDGTVHWAGVD
+2068 SEGTVHWAGVD

-2088 VLDNFTYGATLGVAA
+2088 VIDNFTYGATLGVAA

-2126 VQANARFV
+2126 VNANARFV

>member
-1 MTTSACVCRS
+1 
-11 ALIKT
+11 
-16 RNVRNKNTRR
+16 

-50 KGLTS
+50 KGMAS
-55 AVLLTAGLAVAGNAQ
+55 AVLLTAGLAAGAAQ
-70 ADANIIHRV
+70 ATTYSTIADINAV
-79 DDLNQA
+79 SGDT
-85 LVEDK
+85 VE
-90 TDRIE
+90 I
-95 FDGTK
+95 DGT
-100 YTSWISNGTN
+100 
-110 TSATNPEVINGD
+110 ATPSDEAQIKVVSGD
-122 MVIKAG
+122 A
-128 AHKIYAST
+128 
-136 TAANTDFYTYSSN
+136 
-149 DLILNKDTSY
+149 LNKDLEFNLGNSKTF
-159 QIGDTGSK
+159 QIYSSGAKTGDTVILDGKGHNITINGS
-167 SQFNGTWNNIIVEKG
+167 SGSNEFVFGTTNADEILKVQNLD
-182 STLNVIGGSGSS
+182 TLNIQKGATVGVYAGSGATSS
-194 TTDMASSFATG
+194 GITVQAKTINIDDATVKIVQQSKG
-205 LGTVSVDNAIVNLNN
+205 DSANNAF
-220 QSTGNAVLRGT
+220 LRGDN
-231 TINVTGK
+231 INVTG
-238 DAEVNV
+238 ESTVNV
-244 GATYATGKDSGY
+244 GDTGLSSAQLSGNTR
-256 AALGWRD
+256 AVLGYRTEQD
-263 EVTLGDNNRPNKYTL
+263 GTNGAITK
-278 EYGSNISFS
+278 GSAISF
-287 KGATLNLNGHKGTD
+287 AADTTLNLNSYVSGDKSTTAEVWGD
-301 TNAYQTI
+301 
-308 GSQVMG
+308 
-314 KSLTVDNGHV
+314 SLTMTGAFL
-324 NVKGYG
+324 NVKGTHDSVLNVHTTNLNDTQVVIDQG
-330 AQIFTHENTFT
+330 AKLTITPLEVAQKKGTAYTDYYKNINGSMNVNGGTMVVNGAITLNRGGSLTIGDDVQLTATAKTTQDTALGADSGAIVIGF
-341 NTNFHV
+341 
-347 ASGAQLVFQPFE
+347 ASGAVTNETLANTTNPTLNISSKTL
-359 FRVRKDDNSGND
+359 KD
-371 QSHSYSFI
+371 F
-379 NGTSTFD
+379 
-386 GGNFIV
+386 
-392 EGYVTAAG
+392 VTA
-400 TVAIHDNVNFT
+400 
-411 AGNATIDT
+411 
-419 TSTEENKRNHGVL
+419 TENLKYTL
-432 TIGLNDGFLASGSD
+432 
-446 DDVAIDTA
+446 
-454 SRLEISSSQLS
+454 
-465 KFLTKTN
+465 
-472 TQTVVT
+472 T
-478 DADGTEQ
+478 DADGTENEV
-485 TFADN
+485 TD
-490 AGVLAFGAGN
+490 GAGKLVLYDGARVN
-500 VTLAFTDET
+500 FTDTDTVEISDFKFGQT
-509 QVDMHQFN
+509 STTVAANIWADLNYGDKLGASTGEDSLGEAKEQLDGNIRMF
-517 WVNANMSTSGD
+517 ASNMSIAKSLLSD
-528 TNTTK
+528 PKNNNNSSERIYFD
-533 AGAIVTDINLVGDDK
+533 ANSLIV
-548 KPTSYDG
+548 
-555 LSVGVTVTATDM
+555 
-567 RIAHAL
+567 
-573 GTNGAGA
+573 
-580 DKITFEA
+580 
-587 DRMTL
+587 
-592 GSEKGDSTVEKNWK
+592 GSEKSSDGKWA
-606 GFDSSAAGLGVKA
+606 GFDSANSRIGVKGLKA
-619 IIAHDE
+619 KDDITFIDGKGDTFYLQDTVE
-625 LNLVDGLGSD
+625 LN
-635 YTLQNTV
+635 
-642 TLERDYYTRDYY
+642 RDYY
-654 TKNDSG
+654 TKNASG

-675 NLVIGNTTTSGSM
+675 NLVIGNTNTNTSGSM
-688 TINGGAFKNE
+688 TISGGAFKNE

-706 GSLTVRAVEAIS
+706 GSLTVGAVEAADQNADGS
-718 TDNTPGSDT
+718 VNTDDRITGN
-727 IHTTDGKDSIGWNY
+727 DGKDDGWKY
-741 YKNGNPASLTW
+741 FKNGNPASLTW
-752 TGDFKIKGTSGKEP
+752 TGDFKIAGKATATDANITVSGS
-766 DINVKGASGATAT
+766 SGATAT

-784 ANVTWGQGDI
+784 ANVTWGNGSI
-794 TLEGVTDDGDPYHV
+794 TLGGATDDGDPYHV

-824 TGNQFADYLDIQ
+824 TGNQFSDFLDMEPNVVAGEKTQ
-836 TGDDTET
+836 TK
-843 NMTISG
+843 MLLSS

-863 NFNKFSSTTS
+863 NFNKFHSGTS
-873 GAGTVYFN
+873 ASNAGEIYFN

-886 VSTGELSLET
+886 VSTGELSLVT
-896 GIDTTGDDT
+896 GVDTNGDDT
-905 VEEQSLTLGK
+905 VEEQSLTLGD

-998 SGSESTFEVSTGDW
+998 SGDGSTFEVVTGDW
-1012 TVGANGTL
+1012 TVGANGKL
-1020 GDVDIIDSGNL
+1020 GDVDVIESGNVV
-1031 IVGADAGEYVRN
+1031 IGADAGEYIRN

-1056 AGDRSTP
+1056 AGTP
-1063 GDENLIIRDGGELT
+1063 TGASNLEVKDGGELT

-1083 ANTSLSVEGGTL
+1083 ANTSLSVTGGTL
-1095 TIKGRELV
+1095 TINGRELV
-1103 AADFDSE
+1103 AADFENE
-1110 SEPESLVALGE
+1110 SEPEALVALGE

-1146 LGNTAANAL
+1146 LEDTAANAL

-1184 GSEFRLDFASG
+1184 GSEFRLNFASG
-1195 TASTING
+1195 TASSING
-1202 GSGLTAK
+1202 GSGLTAE
-1209 QAAMLKSKLGTFE
+1209 QAAMLKDKLGTFE

-1233 LDMEYDEK
+1233 LNMKYDK
-1241 TLTAQWSDI
+1241 DSLTAQWSDI

-1257 SDVVNSDIKQ
+1257 SDVVNNDIKQ

-1301 LGLHKARDGY
+1301 LGLHKAHAGY

-1334 LQLEGEGIVG
+1334 VQLEGAGVVG
-1344 TLEGQGTNSDSDV
+1344 TLEGQGTDSDSDV
-1357 VFAEGEYFPGTTTV
+1357 IFAEGEYYPGAATV

-1378 GSITVNNDVNVTGNV
+1378 DDLIVNNDVVVTGNV
-1393 TVGAAEINQA
+1393 IVGAAEVNKS
-1403 LSAKNVTLEGGDN
+1403 LSAKNVTLEGGN
-1416 GSSLVT
+1416 AGSSLVT
-1422 GTLTA
+1422 GSLNAT
-1427 SEVLTVGTAT
+1427 EVLTVGTAT
-1437 QQNTLTVANGTVT
+1437 KQNTLTVANGSVV
-1450 TRDLVLANGST
+1450 TRDLVLSNGST
-1461 LQVGFKAADSDDPDT
+1461 LQVGLKAAESDDPET
-1476 DFNEAANYTGS
+1476 AFNEAANYTGS
-1487 LEAQTVDLGN
+1487 LEAQNVDLGN

-1503 PVNELQTAFVSFN
+1503 PINELQTAFVSFN

-1531 TINGSLYVG
+1531 TINGSVYVG
-1540 NNSVLGIGSTDI
+1540 NNSVLGIGSSDL
-1552 ASLREYVAEHQNNG
+1552 ASLREYVAAHQNNG
-1566 ALVDYGAILAV
+1566 ALVNYGSILAV
-1577 NGQATLDAGKG
+1577 NGQATLGAGHG
-1588 IVMTAQMPDD
+1588 IVMTAQQPDD
-1598 FKAYMTENK
+1598 FKAYMAENK
-1607 WTLDSYNTVA
+1607 WTLNGYNTVA
-1617 DSVYFGDGTA
+1617 NSVYFGDGTA

-1634 INSIGGQNNKNA
+1634 INSIGAQNNKNA
-1646 LITISGNNGQLIAD
+1646 LITISGNDGQLIAD

-1667 GEVRANRKYTL
+1667 GEVRANRQYTL
-1678 FTDGNGTVDVVNVD
+1678 FTDGNGAVDVVNVD

-1760 TTDGDQTDYLYDGY
+1760 STDGDQTDYLYDGY

-1798 YFLNESVATGN
+1798 YFLNESVATGD
-1809 GAAAE
+1809 GSAAE
-1814 SVARLAV
+1814 AVARLAV

-1865 LAPIYKSSDSDGFDA
+1865 LAPIYKSSDSDDFDA
-1880 EGLDYGVD
+1880 EGVDYGVD

-1917 DVDGQGA
+1917 DIDGQGA

-1956 TVADNDLEGNTAI
+1956 TVADNDLEGNTSI

-1976 DSTNLSIG
+1976 DSTNLSVG

-2013 YTIDGEDVI
+2013 YTVDGEDII

-2050 TVKPSLDLTL
+2050 TIKPSLDLTL

-2068 TDGTVHWAGVD
+2068 TDGTVHWAGVE

-2088 VLDNFTYGATLGVAA
+2088 VIDNFTYGATLGVAA
-2103 KTGNFSLGLG
+2103 KTSNFSLGLG

-2126 VQANARFV
+2126 VNANARFV

>member
-1 MTTSACVCRS
+1 
-11 ALIKT
+11 
-16 RNVRNKNTRR
+16 

-50 KGLTS
+50 KGMAS
-55 AVLLTAGLAVAGNAQ
+55 AVLLTAGLAAGAAQ
-70 ADANIIHRV
+70 ATTYSTIADINAV
-79 DDLNQA
+79 SGDT
-85 LVEDK
+85 VE
-90 TDRIE
+90 I
-95 FDGTK
+95 DGT
-100 YTSWISNGTN
+100 
-110 TSATNPEVINGD
+110 ATPSDEAQIKVVSGD
-122 MVIKAG
+122 A
-128 AHKIYAST
+128 
-136 TAANTDFYTYSSN
+136 
-149 DLILNKDTSY
+149 LNKDLEFNLGNSKTF
-159 QIGDTGSK
+159 QIYSSGAKTGDTVILDGKGHNITINGSRG
-167 SQFNGTWNNIIVEKG
+167 SNEFVFGTPNADEILKVQNLD
-182 STLNVIGGSGSS
+182 TLNIQKGATVGVYAGSGTTSS
-194 TTDMASSFATG
+194 GITVQAKTINIDDATVKIVQQSKG
-205 LGTVSVDNAIVNLNN
+205 DSANNAF
-220 QSTGNAVLRGT
+220 LRGDN
-231 TINVTGK
+231 INVTG
-238 DAEVNV
+238 ESTVNV
-244 GATYATGKDSGY
+244 GDTRLSSAQLSGNTR
-256 AALGWRD
+256 AVLGYRTEQD
-263 EVTLGDNNRPNKYTL
+263 GTNGAITK
-278 EYGSNISFS
+278 GSAISF
-287 KGATLNLNGHKGTD
+287 AADTTLNLNSYVSGAKSTTAEVWGDSLTMTGAFLNVSGSGDSILNVHTTNLSDTQVVIDQGAKLTITPLEVAQKNGTSYTD
-301 TNAYQTI
+301 YYKNINGSMNVNGGTMVVNGAITLNRGGSLTI
-308 GSQVMG
+308 GDDVQ
-314 KSLTVDNGHV
+314 LTATAKTTQDTAD
-324 NVKGYG
+324 G
-330 AQIFTHENTFT
+330 ADGGAIVIGF
-341 NTNFHV
+341 
-347 ASGAQLVFQPFE
+347 ASGAVTTETLANTTNPTLNISSKTL
-359 FRVRKDDNSGND
+359 KD
-371 QSHSYSFI
+371 F
-379 NGTSTFD
+379 
-386 GGNFIV
+386 
-392 EGYVTAAG
+392 VTA
-400 TVAIHDNVNFT
+400 
-411 AGNATIDT
+411 
-419 TSTEENKRNHGVL
+419 TENLKYTL
-432 TIGLNDGFLASGSD
+432 
-446 DDVAIDTA
+446 
-454 SRLEISSSQLS
+454 
-465 KFLTKTN
+465 
-472 TQTVVT
+472 T
-478 DADGTEQ
+478 DADGTEKEV
-485 TFADN
+485 TD
-490 AGVLAFGAGN
+490 GAGKLVLSDGARVN
-500 VTLAFTDET
+500 FTDTDTVEISDFKFGQT
-509 QVDMHQFN
+509 
-517 WVNANMSTSGD
+517 STSGAANIWAD
-528 TNTTK
+528 LNYAGKLGANTGK
-533 AGAIVTDINLVGDDK
+533 D
-548 KPTSYDG
+548 
-555 LSVGVTVTATDM
+555 SVGEAKEQLDGYIRM
-567 RIAHAL
+567 FASNMSIAKSLLSDPQNNDNSSEEIYFDANSL
-573 GTNGAGA
+573 
-580 DKITFEA
+580 IV
-587 DRMTL
+587 
-592 GSEKGDSTVEKNWK
+592 GSEKSADGSWT
-606 GFDSSAAGLGVKA
+606 GFDSTTSRIGVKGLKA
-619 IIAHDE
+619 KDDITFIDGKGDTFYLQDTVE
-625 LNLVDGLGSD
+625 LN
-635 YTLQNTV
+635 
-642 TLERDYYTRDYY
+642 RDYY
-654 TKNDSG
+654 TKNASG

-675 NLVIGNTTTSGSM
+675 NLVIGNTNTNTSGSM
-688 TINGGAFKNE
+688 TISGGAFKNE
-698 GQTLTITS
+698 GQALTITS
-706 GSLTVRAVEAIS
+706 GSLTVGAVEAIS

-727 IHTTDGKDSIGWNY
+727 IHTTDGKDSSGWGY

-752 TGDFKIKGTSGKEP
+752 TGDFKIAGKSTAT
-766 DINVKGASGATAT
+766 DANITVSGASGATAT

-784 ANVTWGQGDI
+784 AHVTWGSGSI
-794 TLEGVTDDGDPYHV
+794 TLQGAVNTDNDPYQV
-808 SATDYFAVG
+808 SKTDYFAVG

-836 TGDDTET
+836 TGDDTDTET
-843 NMTISG
+843 DLTISG

-896 GIDTTGDDT
+896 GVATTAGGSPTTDDL
-905 VEEQSLTLGK
+905 ELGQ

-929 PDAVGNDA
+929 PDAVGTDA

-949 ALAVASRL
+949 TLAVASRL
-957 ATSNNEILFEGASL
+957 ATSNNEIQFNGADL

-998 SGSESTFEVSTGDW
+998 SGDGSTFEVVTGDW
-1012 TVGANGTL
+1012 TVGANGKL
-1020 GDVDIIDSGNL
+1020 GDVDVIESGNVV
-1031 IVGADAGEYVRN
+1031 IGADAGEYIRN

-1056 AGDRSTP
+1056 AGTP
-1063 GDENLIIRDGGELT
+1063 TGASNLEVKDGGELT

-1083 ANTSLSVEGGTL
+1083 ANTDLTVTGGTL
-1095 TIKGRELV
+1095 TINGRELV
-1103 AADFDSE
+1103 AADFESE

-1127 AGIDLTGATINVS
+1127 AGIDLTGATIKVS
-1140 NQGHFI
+1140 DQGHFI
-1146 LGNTAANAL
+1146 LEDTAANAL

-1174 LDEANITLSN
+1174 LDDANITLSK
-1184 GSEFRLDFASG
+1184 GSEFRLNFASD

-1202 GSGLTAK
+1202 GSGLTAE
-1209 QAAMLKSKLGTFE
+1209 QAAMLKDKLGTFE

-1233 LDMEYDEK
+1233 LNMKYDK
-1241 TLTAQWSDI
+1241 DSLTAQWSDI

-1257 SDVVNSDIKQ
+1257 SDVVNNDIKQ

-1301 LGLHKARDGY
+1301 LGLHKAHAGY

-1334 LQLEGEGIVG
+1334 VQLEGAGVVG
-1344 TLEGQGTNSDSDV
+1344 TLEGQGTDSDSDV
-1357 VFAEGEYFPGTTTV
+1357 IFAEGEYYLGAATV

-1378 GSITVNNDVNVTGNV
+1378 DDLIVNNDVVVTGNV
-1393 TVGAAEINQA
+1393 IVGAAEVNKS
-1403 LSAKNVTLEGGDN
+1403 LSAKNVTLEGGN
-1416 GSSLVT
+1416 AGSSLVT
-1422 GTLTA
+1422 GSLNAT
-1427 SEVLTVGTAT
+1427 EVLTVGTAT
-1437 QQNTLTVANGTVT
+1437 KQNTLTVANGSVV
-1450 TRDLVLANGST
+1450 TRDLVLSNGST
-1461 LQVGFKAADSDDPDT
+1461 LQVGLKAAESDDPET
-1476 DFNEAANYTGS
+1476 AFNEAANYTGS
-1487 LEAQTVDLGN
+1487 LEAQNVDLGN

-1503 PVNELQTAFVSFN
+1503 PINELQTAFVSFN

-1531 TINGSLYVG
+1531 TINGSVYVG
-1540 NNSVLGIGSTDI
+1540 NNSVLGIGSSDL
-1552 ASLREYVAEHQNNG
+1552 ASLREYVAAHQNNG
-1566 ALVDYGAILAV
+1566 ALVNYGSILAV
-1577 NGQATLDAGKG
+1577 NGQATLGAGHG
-1588 IVMTAQMPDD
+1588 IVMTAQQPDD
-1598 FKAYMTENK
+1598 FKAYMAENK
-1607 WTLDSYNTVA
+1607 WTLNGYNTVA
-1617 DSVYFGDGTA
+1617 NSVYFGDGTA

-1634 INSIGGQNNKNA
+1634 INSIGAQNNKNA
-1646 LITISGNNGQLIAD
+1646 LITISGNDGQLIAD

-1667 GEVRANRKYTL
+1667 GEVRANRQYTL
-1678 FTDGNGTVDVVNVD
+1678 FTDGNGAVDVVNVD

-1702 TVSTENGFL
+1702 TVTTENGFL
-1711 IGEINST
+1711 LGELNST
-1718 TGGVLTL
+1718 TGGVVTL
-1725 GVNDDSRAIMAGAS
+1725 GINENSRAIMAGAS

-1750 QGYNGTKDDD
+1750 RGYNGKAAE
-1760 TTDGDQTDYLYDGY
+1760 DGSVSESQRLYDGY
-1774 TTQEVVGGD
+1774 TTETVTDPTTGQS
-1783 GKTTTNRVKDYNYSN
+1783 TTNRVKDYDYSN

-1814 SVARLAV
+1814 SVARLAI

-1855 ADNTQGAALW
+1855 ADNSQGAALW

-1917 DVDGQGA
+1917 DIDGQGA

-2088 VLDNFTYGATLGVAA
+2088 VIDNFTYGATLGVAA

-2126 VQANARFV
+2126 VNANARFV